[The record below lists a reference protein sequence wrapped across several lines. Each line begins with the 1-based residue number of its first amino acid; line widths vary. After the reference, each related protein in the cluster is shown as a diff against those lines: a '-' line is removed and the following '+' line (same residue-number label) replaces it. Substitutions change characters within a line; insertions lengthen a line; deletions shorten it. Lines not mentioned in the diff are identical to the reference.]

1 MSLPFSLARYSIIA
15 NISAVIARN
24 AKNTTT
30 GFRNTMN
37 IRKPLAMPSKSDTQV
52 PKNPSPDLSGGA
64 DAEYNITAEEK

>member
-1 MSLPFSLARYSIIA
+1 
-15 NISAVIARN
+15 
-24 AKNTTT
+24 
-30 GFRNTMN
+30 MN